1 MTLTSRILTAP
12 SRADKVPRGFRTTE
26 QWMVS
31 EQKGSSQMLRILRA
45 GIAMGIV
52 ERASFRIQTSRG
64 LFPTNH
70 YRELPDKITRQI
82 YKELLID
89 DTTAP
94 IEDEQVSNGDHR
106 RPVAFKRKHGQG
118 QPRRKDASTG
128 GKARGGGRKGRGAG
142 KVSERRVR

>member
-1 MTLTSRILTAP
+1 MTLTSRILKAP
-12 SRADKVPRGFRTTE
+12 TRADKVPDGFYTTE
-26 QWMVS
+26 QWMAREGKS
-31 EQKGSSQMLRILRA
+31 ESAMLRTLRA
-45 GIAMGIV
+45 GMRLAIV
-52 ERASFRIQTSRG
+52 EQASFRIHTGRG

-70 YRELPDKITRQI
+70 YREIT
-82 YKELLID
+82 D

-94 IEDEQVSNGDHR
+94 VEDEQVGNGNHR
-106 RPVAFKRKHGQG
+106 RPVAVKRKHGQG